1 MVKYFDKT
9 KGERKVITY
18 ILLKQII
25 IMFMLMGVGAVL
37 YKLKYIT
44 DQGAKEFGNVLLRII
59 IPSVIIKSY
68 IVEFTPDK
76 FRDMWMSTGL
86 ALLGLLLA
94 MAVSAVVYGKR
105 KPIENFA
112 SSYSNAGFIGIP
124 LTQAVFGSEA
134 VFYVAAY
141 VTLLNLFQWT
151 YGVFIMTGETE
162 NIKPKNLISNP
173 MLVSMIIGLVI
184 FLFSIPVHETVVKTI
199 GFLAS
204 MNTPVAMLVL
214 GVFLA
219 KADIKDIFLDY
230 KIYPCMVMRLLVIP
244 LITLGIFY
252 FLPIANTVMVMS
264 VLIAACTSVGG
275 NIVIFAQQ
283 YDRNYLLS
291 IKIVCLS
298 TILSIITIPLF
309 FMVVQMLYM

>member
-1 MVKYFDKT
+1 MVKYSDKT

-25 IMFMLMGVGAVL
+25 IMFMLMGVGAAL

-105 KPIENFA
+105 KPIKNFA

-162 NIKPKNLISNP
+162 NIKPKNLLTNP
-173 MLVSMIIGLVI
+173 MLVSMVIGLVI

-230 KIYPCMVMRLLVIP
+230 KIYPCMAMRLLVIP
-244 LITLGIFY
+244 LITLGVFY
-252 FLPIANTVMVMS
+252 FLPVDNTTMVMS

-275 NIVIFAQQ
+275 NIAIFAQQ
-283 YDRNYLLS
+283 YDRNYLLA
-291 IKIVCLS
+291 IKTVCLS
-298 TILSIITIPLF
+298 TILSIVTIPLF

>member
-1 MVKYFDKT
+1 M
-9 KGERKVITY
+9 ITY

-25 IMFMLMGVGAVL
+25 IMFMLMGVGAAL
-37 YKLKYIT
+37 YKLKFIT

-68 IVEFTPDK
+68 IVEFTPEK
-76 FRDMWMSTGL
+76 FRDMWMSSGL

-162 NIKPKNLISNP
+162 NIKPKNLITNP

-184 FLFSIPVHETVVKTI
+184 FLLSIPVHETVVKTI

-219 KADIKDIFLDY
+219 KADIKDIFFDY
-230 KIYPCMVMRLLVIP
+230 KIYPCMAMRLLVIP
-244 LITLGIFY
+244 LITLGVFY
-252 FLPIANTVMVMS
+252 FLPVANTTMIMS

-283 YDRNYLLS
+283 YDRNYLLA
-291 IKIVCLS
+291 IKTVCLS

>member
-1 MVKYFDKT
+1 MVKYSDKT

-25 IMFMLMGVGAVL
+25 IMFMLMGVGVAL

-68 IVEFTPDK
+68 IVEFTPEK

-105 KPIENFA
+105 KPIENFGC
-112 SSYSNAGFIGIP
+112 SYSNAGFIGIP

-162 NIKPKNLISNP
+162 NVKPKNLLTNP
-173 MLVSMIIGLVI
+173 MLVSMVIGLVI

-230 KIYPCMVMRLLVIP
+230 KIYPCMAMRLLVIP
-244 LITLGIFY
+244 LITLGVFY
-252 FLPIANTVMVMS
+252 FLPVDNTTMVMS

-275 NIVIFAQQ
+275 NIAIFAQQ
-283 YDRNYLLS
+283 YDRNYLLA
-291 IKIVCLS
+291 IKTVCLS
-298 TILSIITIPLF
+298 TILSIVTIPLF
-309 FMVVQMLYM
+309 FMAVQMLYM

>member
-1 MVKYFDKT
+1 M
-9 KGERKVITY
+9 ITY

-25 IMFMLMGVGAVL
+25 IMFMLMGVGAAL

-105 KPIENFA
+105 KPIKNFA

-162 NIKPKNLISNP
+162 NIKPKNLLTNP
-173 MLVSMIIGLVI
+173 MLVSMVIGLVI

-230 KIYPCMVMRLLVIP
+230 KIYPCMAMRLLVIP
-244 LITLGIFY
+244 LITLGVFY
-252 FLPIANTVMVMS
+252 FLPVDNTTMVMS

-275 NIVIFAQQ
+275 NIAIFAQQ
-283 YDRNYLLS
+283 YDRNYLLA
-291 IKIVCLS
+291 IKTVCLS
-298 TILSIITIPLF
+298 TILSIVTIPLF

>member
-1 MVKYFDKT
+1 MVEYFDKT
-9 KGERKVITY
+9 KGERKLITY

-25 IMFMLMGVGAVL
+25 IMFMLMGVGATL
-37 YKLKYIT
+37 YNLKFIS
-44 DQGAKEFGNVLLRII
+44 DQGAKEFGNILLRLI
-59 IPSVIIKSY
+59 IPCVIIKSY
-68 IVEFTPDK
+68 IVEFSPEK
-76 FRDMWMSTGL
+76 FKDMCLSTGL

-94 MAVSAVVYGKR
+94 MTVSAIVYGKR

-162 NIKPKNLISNP
+162 NIKPKNLITNP
-173 MLVSMIIGLVI
+173 MLVSMVIGLII
-184 FLFSIPVHETVVKTI
+184 FLFSIPVHDTIASTI
-199 GFLAS
+199 GFFAS
-204 MNTPVAMLVL
+204 MNTPVAMLIL

-219 KADIKDIFLDY
+219 KADIKDIFFDC
-230 KIYPCMVMRLLVIP
+230 KIYPCMMMRLLTIP
-244 LITLGIFY
+244 LITLTVFY
-252 FLPIANTVMVMS
+252 FLPINNRIMIMS

-283 YDRNYLLS
+283 YNKDYLLA
-291 IKIVCLS
+291 IKTVCLS
-298 TILSIITIPLF
+298 TILSIVTIPLF
-309 FMVVQMLYM
+309 FLVVQRLYM

>member
-1 MVKYFDKT
+1 MVKYSDKT
-9 KGERKVITY
+9 KGEKKLITY

-25 IMFMLMGVGAVL
+25 IMFMLMGVGAAL

-68 IVEFTPDK
+68 IVEFTPEK

-162 NIKPKNLISNP
+162 NIKPKNLVTNP
-173 MLVSMIIGLVI
+173 MLVSMVIGLVI
-184 FLFSIPVHETVVKTI
+184 FLLSIPVHETVVKTI

-230 KIYPCMVMRLLVIP
+230 KIYPCMAMRLLVIP
-244 LITLGIFY
+244 LVTLGVFY
-252 FLPIANTVMVMS
+252 FLPIDNTMVMS

-275 NIVIFAQQ
+275 NIAIFAQQ
-283 YDRNYLLS
+283 YDRNYLLA
-291 IKIVCLS
+291 IKTVCLS